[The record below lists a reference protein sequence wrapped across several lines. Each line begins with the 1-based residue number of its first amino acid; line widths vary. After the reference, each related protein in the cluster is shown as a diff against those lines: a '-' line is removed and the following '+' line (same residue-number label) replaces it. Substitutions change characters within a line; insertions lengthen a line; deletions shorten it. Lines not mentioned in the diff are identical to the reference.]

1 VLIGQP
7 LVWKLF
13 NDDVKPAGCIIAT
26 PVESFYKEQ
35 SSCKVL
41 EEIAAVTKS
50 YGSIV
55 RAWMVKSILNGQ
67 RQPNVDGKSIL
78 IIPYARSMRKVYHVQ
93 VHFRL

>member
-55 RAWMVKSILNGQ
+55 RAWMVRSILNGE
-67 RQPNVDGKSIL
+67 RQPNLDGKSTL
-78 IIPYARSMRKVYHVQ
+78 INHIRGQ
-93 VHFRL
+93 